1 MALMQQTRLQDADIT
16 ECVKKDV
23 KHHTRNPLKAPNG
36 SPAKSLRTDSETPG
50 RHLENSIEY
59 LTSTPMRN
67 WHQRFG
73 TTLANRHMPRSA
85 HC

>member
-23 KHHTRNPLKAPNG
+23 KHHTLNPLKAPNG

-73 TTLANRHMPRSA
+73 TTLANRYLPRSA
-85 HC
+85 QC

>member
-23 KHHTRNPLKAPNG
+23 KYLTLNPLKAPNG

-50 RHLENSIEY
+50 RLLENSIDH
-59 LTSTPMRN
+59 LTSTTRRN